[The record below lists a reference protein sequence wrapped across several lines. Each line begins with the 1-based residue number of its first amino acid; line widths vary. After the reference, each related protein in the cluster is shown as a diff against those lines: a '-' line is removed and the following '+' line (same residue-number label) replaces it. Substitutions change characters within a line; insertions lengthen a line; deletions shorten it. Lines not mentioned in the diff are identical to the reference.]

1 MGRIRHGCRLDSGAC
16 QDSGSFSFRRGDRSQ
31 DDSTDAGA
39 AATMRVSADRRA
51 EEGGFTLIES
61 LVALALMGLVLSA
74 LANITAQWLPN
85 WNRGLDRI
93 QRSEMIGITLQR
105 IADDLAAAQYVPA
118 SGNDKQPLFAGSEQS
133 VTFVRTAIGPNA
145 GIGLDVVH
153 LSETTD
159 PGGLVTVR
167 SRMPFHPLPPESASN
182 QLHFGEPV
190 LLLRAPYRLSCA
202 YAGKYEQWQ
211 SSWQDSEKLP
221 AKVRLT
227 VRYASNARAIS
238 TVASIHVQSLAQ
250 GDCKQGDGKCDGN
263 ASAPA
268 ASQGGAQQGNSP
280 GTSQQTGAAAGQGGS
295 P

>member
-1 MGRIRHGCRLDSGAC
+1 M
-16 QDSGSFSFRRGDRSQ
+16 RRP
-31 DDSTDAGA
+31 
-39 AATMRVSADRRA
+39 ADRRSKQ
-51 EEGGFTLIES
+51 GGFTLIES

-74 LANITAQWLPN
+74 LADLTAQWLPN

-118 SGNDKQPLFAGSEQS
+118 GGSDSQPLFAGSEQS

-167 SRMPFHPLPPESASN
+167 SRMPFHPLPPEQGSD

-190 LLLRAPYRLSCA
+190 LLLRAPYRLSFA
-202 YAGKYEQWQ
+202 YAGEDQKWQ
-211 SSWQDSEKLP
+211 SSWRDSEKLP

-227 VRYASNARAIS
+227 VRDASNARAIS

-263 ASAPA
+263 AGAQATSQGAAPQGNSTA
-268 ASQGGAQQGNSP
+268 ASQ
-280 GTSQQTGAAAGQGGS
+280 QTGGAAAGQGGQ